1 MSRTSEG
8 MKGLTASGVWLWR
21 LVTPFALLLA
31 VIVTAKPAGAQGIL
45 SGHVGVAFP
54 LMNHTSAGGVSTT
67 TTISDSFNILF
78 PFGIGVKPPG
88 SPVVLDFEFVP
99 EVHPSDRS
107 VTLLVHPGV
116 IKPLPK
122 HWAVGLRAAFE
133 VNQSSLG
140 FTPLVN
146 KNFPV
151 PNYKVRWFVEG
162 DLPVRFSQQS
172 SGINASSVGFALH
185 LGLAF

>member
-1 MSRTSEG
+1 MRSFVPCAR
-8 MKGLTASGVWLWR
+8 R
-21 LVTPFALLLA
+21 LPLVVALLFAGALA
-31 VIVTAKPAGAQGIL
+31 AKPAGAQDLL

-54 LMNHTSAGGVSTT
+54 LVSHTSADGVSST
-67 TTISDSFNILF
+67 TTISDSFNIVF
-78 PFGIGVKPPG
+78 PFGIGVRPSG

-99 EVHPSDRS
+99 ELHPATRS

-116 IKPLPK
+116 IKPLPH
-122 HWAVGLRAAFE
+122 HWAVGLRAAWE

-146 KNFPV
+146 RSFPL
-151 PNYKVRWFVEG
+151 PHTNTRWFVEG
-162 DLPVRFSQQS
+162 DLPVRFSQQQP
-172 SGINASSVGFALH
+172 SGVNATSVGFNIH

>member
-1 MSRTSEG
+1 MPYLDVCRRRQVT
-8 MKGLTASGVWLWR
+8 
-21 LVTPFALLLA
+21 LVVLLLA
-31 VIVTAKPAGAQGIL
+31 VTVLSRFANGQDIL
-45 SGHVGVAFP
+45 SGHAGVAFP
-54 LMNHTSAGGVSTT
+54 LVNHESGTGAPGT
-67 TTISDSFNILF
+67 TTISDSFNIVF

-99 EVHPSDRS
+99 EVHPSSRS
-107 VTLLVHPGV
+107 VTLLLHPGV

-146 KNFPV
+146 KSFPV
-151 PNYKVRWFVEG
+151 PQSKLLWFVEG

-172 SGINASSVGFALH
+172 SGANATSVGFVIH

>member
-1 MSRTSEG
+1 MATH
-8 MKGLTASGVWLWR
+8 KVLIIGLR
-21 LVTPFALLLA
+21 LVTLFVLLPA
-31 VIVTAKPAGAQGIL
+31 VTVLSKSASAQDIL

-54 LMNHTSAGGVSTT
+54 LVDHTSATGASNT

-78 PFGIGVKPPG
+78 PFGIGVKPSG

-99 EVHPSDRS
+99 EVHPSDHS

-116 IKPLPK
+116 IKPLPR

-133 VNQSSLG
+133 VNQNSLG

-146 KNFPV
+146 KSFPI
-151 PNYKVRWFVEG
+151 PGYKVRWFVEG
-162 DLPVRFSQQS
+162 DLPVRFSQIS
-172 SGINASSVGFALH
+172 NGASTPNATSVGFALH

>member
-1 MSRTSEG
+1 MPYVDLCRE
-8 MKGLTASGVWLWR
+8 R
-21 LVTPFALLLA
+21 LIALVVLLLA
-31 VIVTAKPAGAQGIL
+31 VTVLSKFANGQDML

-54 LMNHTSAGGVSTT
+54 IVNYTSTT
-67 TTISDSFNILF
+67 GTITISDSFNIVF
-78 PFGIGVKPPG
+78 PFGIGVKPAEW
-88 SPVVLDFEFVP
+88 PVALDLEFVP
-99 EVHPSDRS
+99 EVHPGNRS

-122 HWAVGLRAAFE
+122 HWAVGLRAALE

-146 KNFPV
+146 KSFPV
-151 PNYKVRWFVEG
+151 PESKLRWFVEG
-162 DLPVRFSQQS
+162 DLPLRSSQQS
-172 SGINASSVGFALH
+172 SPTNATASANATSVGFTLH